1 MQTAPQPRKGFQ
13 NLGFDVVLSPP
24 FFLRRKK
31 GGRRRHS
38 AGDTDCR
45 TGDAGHRLAMT
56 GFGKYRLII
65 PAEFSTFS

>member
-13 NLGFDVVLSPP
+13 SLGFDGVLSPP
-24 FFLRRKK
+24 FFRRRKK

-38 AGDTDCR
+38 AGDADCHA
-45 TGDAGHRLAMT
+45 GAAGHRFAMT